1 MMMTVK
7 PILLDIP
14 MPIETPRLI
23 IRPVAP
29 GDGANIN
36 AAKAETWEQIHA
48 WMPWAKTMS
57 SVDDDEAVAREAYAK
72 FILREDFMM
81 VAIEKAIGSMAV
93 FTGLH
98 RFDWAIRRFEI
109 GYWARK
115 SAQGRGLVT
124 ESTNA
129 LTRYAF
135 SVLGARTVA
144 ISHAEGND
152 ASRAVIER
160 LAFKSEGVLSNATAL
175 PGGTV
180 CNRHWYGRTSADGLP
195 ELDVR
200 WSPP

>member
-1 MMMTVK
+1 MMTDK
-7 PILLDIP
+7 PILIDMP

-23 IRPVAP
+23 IRPIMP
-29 GDGANIN
+29 GDGVEMN
-36 AAKAETWEQIHA
+36 AAKRETWTEIHK
-48 WMPWAKTMS
+48 WMPWAKEMPS
-57 SVDDDEAVAREAYAK
+57 PEEDEAVARRAHAQ
-72 FILREDFMM
+72 FLLREDFMA
-81 VAIEKAIGSMAV
+81 VAIEKETGAIVV

-98 RFDWAIRRFEI
+98 RFDWETRRFEI

-124 ESTNA
+124 ESANA

-135 SVLGARTVA
+135 EVLGARAVA

-160 LAFKSEGVLSNATAL
+160 LGFVKEGILSNAAVL
-175 PGGTV
+175 PDSTV
-180 CNRHWYGRTSADGLP
+180 CNSHWYGRTSADGLP
-195 ELDVR
+195 GLDVK